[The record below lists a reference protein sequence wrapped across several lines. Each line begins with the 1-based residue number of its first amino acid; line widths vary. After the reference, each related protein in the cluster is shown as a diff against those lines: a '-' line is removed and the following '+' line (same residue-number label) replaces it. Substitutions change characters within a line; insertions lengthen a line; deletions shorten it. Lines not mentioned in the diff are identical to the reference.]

1 MIVLA
6 GDIGGTS
13 TRLGLFDIENR
24 NVRKLAFEKYT
35 SKKFNSLG
43 QVVRTFLKTLDVH
56 PRAAAFGVAGPV
68 FDGVVK
74 TTNLPWTIDAAILSK
89 RIGVKRTAILNDLE
103 AHAHGI
109 DKLVRS
115 KDLATV
121 QKGQYEHLSDK
132 VLIGPGTGLGEAI
145 IAQHGGDTVVVPSE
159 GGHKDFAPQDK
170 LQAKLLEYLRAK
182 HDRVSHGHVSYERIL
197 SGPGIVSIYEFL
209 KKSKLA
215 KESKA
220 VRKALS
226 AKNAD
231 KPALIMRFARKD
243 KLCKKTADMFFSV
256 LGTEAG
262 NLAIQL
268 MSLGGVYIVGGI
280 VRSNLSVLKS
290 SPFLKSFRKK
300 GRMSGIM
307 KKIPV
312 YVVKNEK
319 LGILGSAALANDLF

>member
-13 TRLGLFDIENR
+13 TRIGLFEIQNR
-24 NVRKLAFEKYT
+24 NVKKLAFEKYA
-35 SKKFNSLG
+35 SRKFNSLG

-56 PRAAAFGVAGPV
+56 PRAAAFGVPGPV

-74 TTNLPWTIDAAILSK
+74 TTNLPWKIDAAVLSK
-89 RIGVKRTAILNDLE
+89 QIGIKRTALLNDLE

-109 DKLVRS
+109 DKLARS
-115 KDLATV
+115 RDLATV
-121 QKGQYEHLSDK
+121 QKGNYQHLTDK

-145 IAQHGGDTVVVPSE
+145 VAQHGGDTVVVPSE

-170 LQAKLLEYLRAK
+170 LQTRLLEYLRGK
-182 HDRVSHGHVSYERIL
+182 HGHVSYERLL

-209 KKSKLA
+209 KKSKAA

-226 AKNAD
+226 AKGAD
-231 KPALIMRFARKD
+231 KPQVIMRFARSD
-243 KLCKKTADMFFSV
+243 KLCNKTADVFFSV
-256 LGTEAG
+256 LGAEAG
-262 NLAIQL
+262 NLALQA
-268 MSLGGVYIVGGI
+268 MSFGGIYIVGGV
-280 VRSNLSVLKS
+280 VRNNISLLKK
-290 SPFLKSFRKK
+290 SPFLKSFRNK

-319 LGILGSAALANDLF
+319 LGILGSAALAHELF